1 MSQDFI
7 YIILY
12 ILFIYLIGFAF
23 LRIFFRKTL
32 IDNNFLINLGLF
44 WAVGNFFLVTFL
56 FILMFFDKLSLFNQ
70 KNFHIGLITLI
81 VISLTAVLFS
91 FKDLRKPN
99 IGLLVVFV
107 ALLIFFMPL
116 FKDSLFSFAID
127 WDAVAVVFL
136 KAKSFFLSPG
146 IWNNFFYKDLSRFAS
161 TNKAYPVGFSLLI
174 AGYYRLIN
182 FVNDQ
187 NIQLYF
193 SMFYFNLV
201 LVALGFFVKLLKRI
215 PLIISFFITLSFFI
229 MPIFVNYSHNGYV
242 DLPISFIMTCALVLF
257 SFLMEEKTWSK
268 KFSYFLLIMMISA
281 LAAAFKNEGYI
292 FFAVITFVSFLVCT
306 FDLFKNRGF
315 KEIRLVNIFSFI
327 IVTLLS
333 LTAIFIWQYYMK
345 KSSTDFYLD
354 RTGLTKESFT
364 RIKPIF
370 FFYIDEAL
378 NTSRYGILLISFIL
392 LYVFEV
398 TVLIFNKKINKLL
411 PSLIIFIQLLA
422 YTYVYLV
429 TTVPFMTQLE
439 TSFPRLLL
447 QILPSF
453 FILIIYQASNF
464 FSFYDQRPQ
473 DTN

>member
-12 ILFIYLIGFAF
+12 ILFIYLVGFTF
-23 LRIFFRKTL
+23 LRIFFRKIL
-32 IDNNFLINLGLF
+32 AENNFLINLGFF
-44 WAVGNFFLVTFL
+44 WAIGNFLLVTLF
-56 FILMFFDKLSLFNQ
+56 FILMFFDRLSLFNQ
-70 KNFHIGLITLI
+70 KNFHIGLIVLI
-81 VISLTAVLFS
+81 VISLTSILLF

-99 IGLLVVFV
+99 IGLLVVFI
-107 ALLIFFMPL
+107 ALLAFFMPL
-116 FKDSLFSFAID
+116 FKDSLFSFIID

-136 KAKSFFLSPG
+136 KAKTFFLSPG
-146 IWNNFFYKDLSRFAS
+146 IWNNFFYKDLSRFAN
-161 TNKAYPVGFSLLI
+161 TNKAYPIGFSLLI

-193 SMFYFNLV
+193 SMFYLNLV
-201 LVALGFFVKLLKRI
+201 LVALGFFIKSLKKI
-215 PLIISFFITLSFFI
+215 PMIISFFITLSFFI
-229 MPIFVNYSHNGYV
+229 MPIFINYSHNGYV
-242 DLPISFIMTCALVLF
+242 DLPISFVMTCALVLF

-268 KFSYFLLIMMISA
+268 KFSYFLLIMMVSA
-281 LAAAFKNEGYI
+281 LATAFKNEGYV
-292 FFAVITFVSFLVCT
+292 FFTVITITSFLICA
-306 FDLFKNRGF
+306 FNLFKNHGL
-315 KEIRLVNIFSFI
+315 KEIRLINIFSFF

-333 LTAIFIWQYYMK
+333 LTAIFIWQYYLK

-354 RTGLTKESFT
+354 RTGLTKESFI

-370 FFYIDEAL
+370 FFYIDEVL
-378 NTSRYGILLISFIL
+378 NTSRYGILLIPFIL

-453 FILIIYQASNF
+453 FILIVYQAKTGLL
-464 FSFYDQRPQ
+464 D
-473 DTN
+473 